1 MLLIKLGGSVITDKA
16 KPLTPRLE
24 DINRLTREISVVP
37 GHKIRVHGAGS
48 FGHIRA
54 EEYRLSGGYKEK
66 KQSEGIS
73 LVQRD
78 MRELNQIL
86 VDAFHEAGLPV
97 ASIPAGAITTFDN
110 GRMVEF
116 PSDVLSHYLELDIVP
131 ITFGDVVVDK
141 SRGISICSGDDIM
154 LQLVKDLEVE
164 KCVFATAVDG
174 IFSSYPP
181 EEGEEALPV
190 VMPATVV
197 EFTSTGTDVTGSMK
211 RKLDIMFKIASL
223 GCKVEVLNGL
233 VPGRLENALNGSEF
247 IGTTVRGD

>member
-16 KPLTPRLE
+16 RPLTPRLE
-24 DINRLTREISVVP
+24 DINRLTREIAAVP
-37 GHKIRVHGAGS
+37 GNKIIVHGAGS
-48 FGHIRA
+48 FGHIKAA
-54 EEYRLSGGYKEK
+54 EYKLSGGYTDK

-78 MRELNQIL
+78 MRVLNQIV

-110 GRMVEF
+110 GRMVRF
-116 PSDVLSHYLELDIVP
+116 PSEVLSHYLELDIIP
-131 ITFGDVVVDK
+131 ITFGDVVTDK

-181 EEGEEALPV
+181 EEGEGALPFIAPGTKV
-190 VMPATVV
+190 K
-197 EFTSTGTDVTGSMK
+197 FTSIDTDVTGSMK

-223 GCKVEVLNGL
+223 GCRVEVLNGL
-233 VPGRLENALNGSEF
+233 VPGRLKNALNGSEF
-247 IGTTVRGD
+247 VGTTVQGD